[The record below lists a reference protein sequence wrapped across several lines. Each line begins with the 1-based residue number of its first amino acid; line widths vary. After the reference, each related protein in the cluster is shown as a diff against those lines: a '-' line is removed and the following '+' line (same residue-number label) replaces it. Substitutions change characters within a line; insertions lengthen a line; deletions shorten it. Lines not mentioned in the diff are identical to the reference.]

1 MQTKIFHINACHNL
15 PPDPNWRE
23 QLIHLLGSKPR
34 RLSSWCEL
42 GMYGAL
48 KCFQNVEQI
57 PVTHISLLDNPLPHA
72 GSPATQFP
80 ATRMPLDRL
89 PSDVALRVFSEY
101 GTIAATRSALDQA
114 CEFLPMPF
122 TFMQTQPGQLFN
134 ALGTTLG
141 WHGDGYS
148 TTYENRQQGE
158 AALLN
163 SFKQSALL
171 AWVDEER
178 EQISRWIW
186 LEEATLSVNLSTLND
201 LKWQV
206 VKSIF
211 QTSGGAR
218 WLKIDATQDI
228 FMAP

>member
-1 MQTKIFHINACHNL
+1 MQTKIFHIKACHNL
-15 PPDPNWRE
+15 PPDPDWRE

-48 KCFQNVEQI
+48 KCFKNLQQT
-57 PVTHISLLDNPLPHA
+57 PVTNIDNPL
-72 GSPATQFP
+72 SPTGLSVTQVS
-80 ATRMPLDRL
+80 ATRMPFDRL
-89 PSDVALRVFSEY
+89 SSDVALRVFSEY

-114 CEFLPMPF
+114 CEYLPMPF

-171 AWVDEER
+171 AWVDEEQ
-178 EQISRWIW
+178 ELISRWIW
-186 LEEATLSVNLSTLND
+186 LEEATLSVNRSRFND

-206 VKSIF
+206 VESVF
-211 QTSGGAR
+211 QTSGVAR

-228 FMAP
+228 FAAP